1 MSERVEEM
9 MLDRYPGAM
18 GYDTTSAHVFAL
30 PSRRW
35 NAIC

>member
-1 MSERVEEM
+1 MRMV
-9 MLDRYPGAM
+9 LDRNPGAM

-30 PSRRW
+30 QTRRW